1 MTKYVAFLSKIFY
14 FLNGYALSLASSEE
28 FGVTFILC
36 QGYIHS
42 IGGTMIKLQTESK
55 SIEFNIF

>member
-1 MTKYVAFLSKIFY
+1 MATRCPLQAAGNFVLP
-14 FLNGYALSLASSEE
+14 L
-28 FGVTFILC
+28 ILC

-42 IGGTMIKLQTESK
+42 IGGTMIKPKTESK